1 MSCISPYRS
10 AIAGSAPGLN
20 KLFWLKKMSTRV
32 ALISPCSYGIAVR
45 ACTLNISVR
54 EKPGTIFAVQLIF
67 LSRDKIPPG
76 VDLLE
81 QLLSRYMVEC
91 PHGHRVEIIG
101 KAKTFDERSQRL
113 PVVKSSHLFRRAIFL
128 FCGYEDWCAVAVT
141 ARYTQYLIP
150 SARWYLISRSPGN
163 KAAACPRCRGPFTY
177 GHAPAMKIFLG
188 IQNLPFRYS
197 RCT

>member
-150 SARWYLISRSPGN
+150 QRTVVSHKQISRQQSSCMSKMQGPVHVR
-163 KAAACPRCRGPFTY
+163 PRTSNENISWHSKPPFS
-177 GHAPAMKIFLG
+177 L
-188 IQNLPFRYS
+188 
-197 RCT
+197 